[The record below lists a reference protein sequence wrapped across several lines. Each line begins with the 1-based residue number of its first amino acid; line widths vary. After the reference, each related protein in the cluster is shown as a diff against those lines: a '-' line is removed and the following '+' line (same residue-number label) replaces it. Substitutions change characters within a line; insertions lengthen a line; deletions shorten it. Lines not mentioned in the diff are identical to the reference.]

1 MATAVG
7 ASRAATVRWV
17 VLAAAGVALL
27 WFGVGVLHTEPV
39 LMSMAYGASID
50 SEPGDPFAHQERTRC
65 AAALARWAGDDSVR
79 QTVSLGGGPEQ
90 VDLRGSGP
98 IIVRDEEGT
107 HTVVAADGTSPECG
121 FRTEDA
127 VGIAAVV
134 AGAAA
139 LGTAAIGMR
148 RGRTAGTERSS
159 EDSR

>member
-1 MATAVG
+1 MVAIKGQRSALPACRDMFLPKIGQDRDARPDGQMVAVADLEGRVRPLGEAVQNAGRVENRLAVG
-7 ASRAATVRWV
+7 S
-17 VLAAAGVALL
+17 
-27 WFGVGVLHTEPV
+27 
-39 LMSMAYGASID
+39 
-50 SEPGDPFAHQERTRC
+50 
-65 AAALARWAGDDSVR
+65 
-79 QTVSLGGGPEQ
+79 EQ